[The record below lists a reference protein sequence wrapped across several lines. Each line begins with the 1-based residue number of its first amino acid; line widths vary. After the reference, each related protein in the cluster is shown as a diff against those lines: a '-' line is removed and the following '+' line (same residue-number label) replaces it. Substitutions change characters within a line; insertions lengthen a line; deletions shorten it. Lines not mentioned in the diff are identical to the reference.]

1 MKPNQ
6 RRMAQAPKTGHII
19 FNQYRIHPPPL
30 AARSS
35 FHMQAPT
42 LHPDTPLPW
51 GWGRLLLAPHRV
63 AFAGAQLVLI
73 LSSLWWLYI
82 QLARAGWLPPT
93 WQGTLAFSPTLA
105 HGTAMTFG
113 FAPLFFCGFLFTAGP
128 KWLQVEPPQPKEV
141 LSGIVLQGL
150 GWTLWLVGA
159 QTAVFLAL
167 LGGGLAWLGL
177 CLHVWAFVRLLHAS
191 HVADKLHARLI
202 ALASCVGL
210 VALGGV
216 LVAVALEH
224 PTMGRTWNQTGLWA
238 YVALVYVTVAHRMIP
253 FFTASALPMVTA
265 WRPLWVLFFLCLAI
279 AHKVLTLWLDAW
291 GLDWPV
297 WRVASSFWLLVT
309 GLVLLWL
316 AFVWGLVQSLS
327 VRLLAML
334 HIGFLWLSLGFLLDA
349 TGHFWTLVTGEASWT
364 LGALHAT
371 TMGFMGS
378 LLLAMVTRVS
388 CGHGGRALIADRLV
402 WTLFLTLQVATL
414 VRVAAAVLGSTYY
427 SALTVLAALLWAVA
441 VVPWA
446 IRLICWYGQ
455 PRPDGRP
462 G

>member
-1 MKPNQ
+1 
-6 RRMAQAPKTGHII
+6 
-19 FNQYRIHPPPL
+19 
-30 AARSS
+30 
-35 FHMQAPT
+35 MQAPPINPEAPMRW
-42 LHPDTPLPW
+42 HW
-51 GWGRLLLAPHRV
+51 ERLLMAPHRL
-63 AFAGAQLVLI
+63 AFACAQLVLV

-82 QLARAGWLPPT
+82 QLARAGWLPPAL
-93 WQGTLAFSPTLA
+93 QSSVAFSPTLA

-128 KWLQVEPPQPKEV
+128 KWLQVPALQAHEV
-141 LSGIVLQGL
+141 LVGIVLQGL

-159 QTAVFLAL
+159 QTTVTVAL
-167 LGGGLAWLGL
+167 LGGGLAWVGL
-177 CLHVWAFVRLLHAS
+177 CLHGWTFVRMLRTS
-191 HVADKLHARLI
+191 RVADKLHAQLI
-202 ALASCVGL
+202 AFATGTGLA
-210 VALGGV
+210 ALGGV
-216 LVAVALEH
+216 WVSLALDL
-224 PTMGRTWNQTGLWA
+224 PDLGRAWNQTGLWA

-279 AHKVLTLWLDAW
+279 GHKVLTLWLDAW

-349 TGHFWTLVTGEASWT
+349 TGHFWTLVTGESSWT

-388 CGHGGRALIADRLV
+388 CGHGGRALVADGLV
-402 WTLFLTLQVATL
+402 WSLFLTLQLATL
-414 VRVAAAVLGSTYY
+414 VRVAAAVLGPTYY
-427 SALTVLAALLWAVA
+427 SGLTVLAALLWVA
-441 VVPWA
+441 AIVPWA
-446 IRLICWYGQ
+446 LRLIRWYGK